1 MVDPILES
9 KTHQKPRRKA
19 QANYALV
26 LLTLMIV
33 IGCTSGFLS
42 YGFGKRALK
51 GVNPVPLGTKVP
63 KIKSA
68 QKSAP
73 TSSLNPEPELRV
85 GSKPRSS

>member
-1 MVDPILES
+1 MADPILES

-63 KIKSA
+63 KIKAA
-68 QKSAP
+68 QKS
-73 TSSLNPEPELRV
+73 TSSLNLEPELRV